1 MDLWRKV
8 MLLFPKRST
17 VIIGITCI
25 FLLII
30 SIFSLAQRDE
40 SLTSYPSREGAVTI
54 PISPSKEGGV
64 TIPFIKF
71 DPTDG
76 TDDYLDRGG
85 RLTEIKNGKTGSIS
99 FWYRPVATKADQ

>member
-30 SIFSLAQRDE
+30 SIFSLAE
-40 SLTSYPSREGAVTI
+40 NNPSLVTS
-54 PISPSKEGGV
+54 PIREGGV
-64 TIPFIKF
+64 TIPLIKF
-71 DPTDG
+71 DPIDG
-76 TDDYLDRGG
+76 TIDYLNRGG
-85 RLTEIKNGKTGSIS
+85 GLTGIKNGKTGSIS